1 MHLLRGKRS
10 LWFLCIVFSKGRFL
24 SATEMFAVRPR
35 GRPARARPRWHR
47 SRSRLTRGR
56 PASALPAGQSRE
68 RPQRARMGRRGAVT
82 VFRRVL
88 PWTVPRRDAPRRK
101 GTAPA
106 GRSALASAEKMRRC
120 PLRRGPERGLGG
132 RAARAVPAGGGV
144 SCVLSAALGRCGAT
158 RSLLPRAHAFS

>member
-1 MHLLRGKRS
+1 MHLLRGKRA

-88 PWTVPRRDAPRRK
+88 PWTVPRRDAPPGGRGRRQREAAHSRPRRK
-101 GTAPA
+101 
-106 GRSALASAEKMRRC
+106 C
-120 PLRRGPERGLGG
+120 V
-132 RAARAVPAGGGV
+132 AVP
-144 SCVLSAALGRCGAT
+144 
-158 RSLLPRAHAFS
+158 